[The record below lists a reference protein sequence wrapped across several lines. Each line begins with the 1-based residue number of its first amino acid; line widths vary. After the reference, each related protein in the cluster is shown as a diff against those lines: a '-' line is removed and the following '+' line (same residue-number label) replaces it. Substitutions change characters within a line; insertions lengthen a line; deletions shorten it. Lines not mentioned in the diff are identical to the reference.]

1 MYVYDIY
8 LYMCVCMCV
17 CVCVYVCMYT
27 QTHTHTYIYYKHTHT
42 HTHTH
47 TTPVVNSSK
56 AVTLSKISCTPLSS
70 SAALAAC
77 LDSSRSNNC
86 ARAPMSPPER
96 FCSSCCWEMA
106 SGIEATQC
114 QKRPSIEEKQCQ
126 KRPSIEEKQCQK
138 RPSIEATQPG
148 VPAR

>member
-1 MYVYDIY
+1 MYV
-8 LYMCVCMCV
+8 CV
-17 CVCVYVCMYT
+17 CVCICMYVHT
-27 QTHTHTYIYYKHTHT
+27 NTHTHIHILQTHTHT

-47 TTPVVNSSK
+47 NACRQLIQSRDPLKDLMHT
-56 AVTLSKISCTPLSS
+56 LSS

-86 ARAPMSPPER
+86 ARAPMSPPDR
-96 FCSSCCWEMA
+96 FCSSCCWETA
-106 SGIEATQC
+106 SSIEATQC